1 MVTDEGLNAFEGK
14 EFPIKH
20 LNFSGCTGVTGKGLY
35 HPIFAAR
42 KELSVYD
49 GALMDQEDM
58 KIPDFGKALGVCFKI
73 QSIDIG
79 GCNHITDEI
88 INFICSGELE
98 EEGIKTKP
106 GL

>member
-35 HPIFAAR
+35 HPILAAS
-42 KELSVYD
+42 KELRVYE

-58 KIPDFGKALGVCFKI
+58 KIPDFGKALGACFK
-73 QSIDIG
+73 
-79 GCNHITDEI
+79 
-88 INFICSGELE
+88 L
-98 EEGIKTKP
+98 
-106 GL
+106 